1 MLETAEKFEDILC
14 CPSCKGALARE
25 GDAVLRCRDARCGKS
40 FPVAGG
46 RPVLI
51 DEDRS
56 VFHQADYRTE
66 PAAAAPD
73 AEKTPGKARLLLSRI
88 PSPSVNLSAVR
99 CFETMKR
106 RLFEQTASPV
116 VLLVG
121 GGIHGKGM
129 DRLTK
134 EPAIRI
140 INVDP
145 SPNSTASVFCDAHDL
160 PFRDG
165 SVDAVVAQ
173 AVLEHVADPWRC
185 VEEIHR
191 VLKPT
196 GIVYAE
202 TPFMQEVHLHGYD
215 FTRFSHMGHR
225 RLFRRFAEIESGAVA
240 GPGTTLSWAWRYFL
254 ASWTRSPKL
263 AKVLNLVG
271 RITAFLFEL
280 TDHLDS
286 GRPGALDGAA
296 CIYYLGTRSEA
307 VVSDR
312 ELIAGYRGTQ
322 R

>member
-1 MLETAEKFEDILC
+1 MLESANTFREILC
-14 CPSCKGALARE
+14 CPTCKGALAPAE
-25 GDAVLRCRDARCGKS
+25 SGAAVLRCGDTRCGKS
-40 FPVAGG
+40 FPVVAG

-56 VFHQADYRTE
+56 VFHHADYRNE
-66 PAAAAPD
+66 PAAPSAVP
-73 AEKTPGKARLLLSRI
+73 ENTGARLWLSRL

-99 CFETMKR
+99 CFERMKR
-106 RLFEQTASPV
+106 LLLEHNRAPV

-121 GGIHGKGM
+121 GGIRGKGM
-129 DRLTK
+129 HALTG
-134 EPAIRI
+134 EPAIRL

-160 PFRDG
+160 PFQDG
-165 SVDAVVAQ
+165 SIDAVVAQ

-202 TPFMQEVHLHGYD
+202 TPFMQQVHLHGYD
-215 FTRFSHMGHR
+215 FTRFSHMGHQ
-225 RLFRRFAEIESGAVA
+225 RLFRRFAELESGAVA
-240 GPGTTLSWAWRYFL
+240 GPGTSLSWAWRYFL
-254 ASWTRSPKL
+254 SSWARSPRL
-263 AKVLNLVG
+263 AKVLALIG

-280 TDHLDS
+280 TDHIFS
-286 GRPGALDGAA
+286 QRPGALDGAS
-296 CIYYLGTRSEA
+296 CIFFLGTRSEA
-307 VVSDR
+307 IVSDR
-312 ELIAGYRGTQ
+312 ALIAGYRGTQ